1 MRRRRWRAAVVF
13 LLIAAAAQ
21 PSYASTPFSK
31 LGRGLGNI
39 VTGWLEIPVQIMQ
52 TTESQ
57 GSFAGTFVGSIK
69 GLAFGI
75 GRTLMGAFETVTFI
89 LPNHASGPD
98 AQGEDD
104 YGPIIEPEFVIF
116 RSGDKL

>member
-1 MRRRRWRAAVVF
+1 MRRKGWTAAVVF

-21 PSYASTPFSK
+21 PSYASTPFTK

-39 VTGWLEIPVQIMQ
+39 VTGWLEFPVQIMR
-52 TTESQ
+52 TTESD
-57 GSFAGTFVGSIK
+57 GSFAGGFIGPIK

-75 GRTLMGAFETVTFI
+75 GRTLMGVFETVTFI

-98 AQGEDD
+98 AQSEDA
-104 YGPIIEPEFVIF
+104 YGPIIEPEFVTL
-116 RSGDKL
+116 READKL